1 MGNFICASSVP
12 DVLRVPYISCIDK
25 LVIIMA
31 EMSKKEITKF
41 IMQNT
46 LTGKLATVKK
56 DGSPHVVPIWF
67 ILDDIDNS
75 DDIIFTTGSTS
86 VKARN
91 IQRNDRVCICI
102 DDQTPPFSFVTV
114 YGIAEIQQFNQ
125 NELLKWA
132 TKIAE
137 RYMGKD
143 NAESFG
149 TRNSTEGELL
159 VRIKPLSIVAEK
171 NIAAWD

>member
-1 MGNFICASSVP
+1 
-12 DVLRVPYISCIDK
+12 
-25 LVIIMA
+25 
-31 EMSKKEITKF
+31 MSQKEIKKF
-41 IMQNT
+41 IMQGT

-67 ILDDIDNS
+67 ALDDDVINDSNNS
-75 DDIIFTTGSTS
+75 SVDIIFTTGSKA

-91 IQRNDRVCICI
+91 IQRNNRVSICI
-102 DDQTPPFSFVTV
+102 DDQIPPFSFVTV
-114 YGIAEIQQFNQ
+114 HGIAKIQQIKQ

-143 NAESFG
+143 DAEAYG
-149 TRNSTEGELL
+149 KRNSTEGEVL
-159 VRIKPLSIVAEK
+159 VRINPTRIIAEK
-171 NIAAWD
+171 DIAGWD

>member
-1 MGNFICASSVP
+1 
-12 DVLRVPYISCIDK
+12 
-25 LVIIMA
+25 MA
-31 EMSKKEITKF
+31 EMSKKEVREF
-41 IMQNT
+41 LMQDT

-67 ILDDIDNS
+67 IVDDTDNS
-75 DDIIFTTGSTS
+75 DDIIFTTASIS

-91 IQRNDRVCICI
+91 IQRDARVSICI

-114 YGIAEIQQFNQ
+114 YGIAKIQQFNQ

-143 NAESFG
+143 NAESYG
-149 TRNSTEGELL
+149 IRNSTEGEIL
-159 VRIKPLSIVAEK
+159 VRITATRIIAEK
-171 NIAAWD
+171 DIAGWN

>member
-1 MGNFICASSVP
+1 
-12 DVLRVPYISCIDK
+12 
-25 LVIIMA
+25 MA
-31 EMSKKEITKF
+31 EMSKKEIRKF
-41 IMQNT
+41 LIQGT

-67 ILDDIDNS
+67 IPDDDNNG
-75 DDIIFTTGSTS
+75 DIIFTTGSTS

-91 IQRNDRVCICI
+91 IQRDNRVSICI

-114 YGIAEIQQFNQ
+114 YGIAKIQKFNQ
-125 NELLKWA
+125 NEVLKWA

-143 NAESFG
+143 NAESYG
-149 TRNSTEGELL
+149 IRNSTEGELL
-159 VRIKPLSIVAEK
+159 VRIKPLSIAAEK

>member
-1 MGNFICASSVP
+1 
-12 DVLRVPYISCIDK
+12 
-25 LVIIMA
+25 MA
-31 EMSKKEITKF
+31 EMSKKEIRKF
-41 IMQNT
+41 LMQDT

-67 ILDDIDNS
+67 IIDDIDNS
-75 DDIIFTTGSTS
+75 DDIIFTTGGTS

-91 IQRNDRVCICI
+91 IQRDDRVSICI

-114 YGIAEIQQFNQ
+114 YGIAKIQQFNQ

-143 NAESFG
+143 NAESYG
-149 TRNSTEGELL
+149 ARNSTEGELL
-159 VRIKPLSIVAEK
+159 MRINL
-171 NIAAWD
+171 

>member
-1 MGNFICASSVP
+1 MRLF
-12 DVLRVPYISCIDK
+12 L
-25 LVIIMA
+25 IIMA
-31 EMSKKEITKF
+31 NMSTKEIRKF
-41 IMQNT
+41 LLQGT

-67 ILDDIDNS
+67 ILGDIDYDNGV
-75 DDIIFTTGSTS
+75 DIIFVTGSTS

-91 IQRNDRVCICI
+91 IRLNNRVSICI
-102 DDQTPPFSFVTV
+102 DDRTPPFSFVSV
-114 YGIAEIQQFNQ
+114 YGVAEIQQFSR

-143 NAESFG
+143 NAESYG
-149 TRNSTEGELL
+149 TRKSAEGELL
-159 VRIKPLSIVAEK
+159 VRIKPVNIVAEK
-171 NIAAWD
+171 NIAGWG

>member
-1 MGNFICASSVP
+1 
-12 DVLRVPYISCIDK
+12 
-25 LVIIMA
+25 MA
-31 EMSKKEITKF
+31 EMSKKEIRKF
-41 IMQNT
+41 LMQDT

-75 DDIIFTTGSTS
+75 DNIIFTTGSTS

-91 IQRNDRVCICI
+91 IQRDDRVSICI
-102 DDQTPPFSFVTV
+102 DDQTPPFSFVIV
-114 YGIAEIQQFNQ
+114 YGIAKIQQFNQ

-143 NAESFG
+143 NAESYG
-149 TRNSTEGELL
+149 ARNSTEGELL
-159 VRIKPLSIVAEK
+159 VRIKPLSIVVEK

>member
-1 MGNFICASSVP
+1 
-12 DVLRVPYISCIDK
+12 
-25 LVIIMA
+25 MA
-31 EMSKKEITKF
+31 EMSKKEIKRF
-41 IMQNT
+41 LMQGT

-67 ILDDIDNS
+67 IIDDIDNS
-75 DDIIFTTGSTS
+75 DDIIFTTGGTS

-91 IQRNDRVCICI
+91 IQRDNRVSICI
-102 DDQTPPFSFVTV
+102 DDQIPPFSFVTV
-114 YGIAEIQQFNQ
+114 YGIAKIQRVNH

-143 NAESFG
+143 NAESYG
-149 TRNSTEGELL
+149 IRNSAEGELL
-159 VRIKPLSIVAEK
+159 VRIKPLSRVAEK
-171 NIAAWD
+171 NIAAWN